1 MTADRLSAIL
11 VAFDRRTAA
20 GLACLFLGLGLL
32 AGVGFAGPEAI
43 HNAAHD
49 TRHAIG
55 FPCH

>member
-1 MTADRLSAIL
+1 MTADRLTAIL
-11 VAFDRRTAA
+11 VAFDRQTAL
-20 GLACLFLGLGLL
+20 GLLCLFLGLGVL
-32 AGVGFAGPEAI
+32 ATVGFAGPEAI